1 MKRKI
6 LSLVLLTAL
15 FVSLMTSCLFSSEYE
30 VTYDYAGARDN
41 VTVTVAEGSLLPEAS
56 PTREGYVFGGWY
68 TDAAYSSTY
77 DFSKPVTEDFTVYA
91 KWIPK
96 TLSEV
101 DYVALI
107 NGIPDAPVRAT
118 VRLTV
123 EKYDVKQES
132 AGLFGGIIASKT
144 NVGTSTGSGV
154 VYAEEAG
161 YYYCLTNNH
170 VVAKGKKTNADITVT
185 DYQAISYT
193 AELVCADAN
202 YDLAVVKFKKNAAEP
217 LRCVEIERAD
227 TALGETVIAI
237 GAPSG
242 QLNAVTLG
250 VVKGIGKIATDGD
263 KTDISNV
270 TFPVIQHT
278 APIDS
283 GSSGG
288 VLLNSEYRLIG
299 INYAAAT
306 EKGEGSYAF
315 GCAVPTE
322 KIIEFLTANALL
334 K

>member
-15 FVSLMTSCLFSSEYE
+15 FVSLMTSCFFSNEYE

-41 VTVTVAEGSLLPEAS
+41 VTVTVAEGALLPEAS
-56 PTREGYVFGGWY
+56 PKREGYVFGGWY

-77 DFSKPVTEDFTVYA
+77 DFSKPVAEDFTIFA

-107 NGIPDAPVRAT
+107 NGIPDNPIRAT

-123 EKYDVKQES
+123 EKYDLKQENG
-132 AGLFGGIIASKT
+132 GLFGGVITSKT

-170 VVAKGKKTNADITVT
+170 VVSKGGKTNADITVT
-185 DYQAISYT
+185 DYQAIAYS
-193 AELVCADAN
+193 AEVVCADAN

-217 LRCVEIERAD
+217 LRCVEIESTD

-237 GAPSG
+237 GAPGG

-250 VVKGIGKIATDGD
+250 TVKGVGQVATDEGKKD
-263 KTDISNV
+263 VSNV

-306 EKGEGSYAF
+306 EKDAGKYAF

-322 KIIEFLTANALL
+322 KIIEFLTANNLF
-334 K
+334 

>member
-6 LSLVLLTAL
+6 LSIVLLTAIIA
-15 FVSLMTSCLFSSEYE
+15 SLMTSCLFSSECE
-30 VTYDYAGARDN
+30 VTYDYAGARNN
-41 VTVTVAEGSLLPEAS
+41 VSVTVATGSLLPEAH

-77 DFSKPVTEDFTVYA
+77 DFSKPVEDDFTIFA

-96 TLSEV
+96 TLTEV

-107 NGIPDAPVRAT
+107 NGIPDNAIRAT

-123 EKYDVKQES
+123 EKYDLKQEIT
-132 AGLFGGIIASKT
+132 GFFGSVITSKT

-170 VVAKGKKTNADITVT
+170 VITKGGKTNADVTVT
-185 DYQAISYT
+185 DYQAFNYT
-193 AELVCADAN
+193 AEVVCADAN
-202 YDLAVVKFKKNAAEP
+202 YDLAVVKFKKNLAEP
-217 LRCVEIERAD
+217 LRCVEIEEID

-237 GAPSG
+237 GAPGG
-242 QLNAVTLG
+242 QLNAVTIG
-250 VVKGIGKIATDGD
+250 TVNAIGKVATDESKKD
-263 KTDISNV
+263 ASNV

-288 VLLNSEYRLIG
+288 VLLNSEYKLIG

-306 EKGEGSYAF
+306 EKNEGSYAF
-315 GCAVPTE
+315 GCAVPAE
-322 KIIEFLTANALL
+322 KIIEFLTANNLL